1 MVSPW
6 AIASHWPNN
15 DATQFIKPDKVQTS
29 FSSVPSV
36 VHCQSQVA
44 TCSPVALDTWGVVW
58 GHRHSRQQVHRA
70 ITELRFLREGA
81 ALLSAPP
88 SSAQE
93 GTVLDDHLGF
103 AVQKP
108 KFRAGGSLMVLQV
121 NFPGTLSFLS
131 INHSSLG
138 DKELQHVLGPPSPR
152 M

>member
-1 MVSPW
+1 MVYPW
-6 AIASHWPNN
+6 AIAFHWPNN

-58 GHRHSRQQVHRA
+58 GHRHSLQQVYHA
-70 ITELRFLREGA
+70 VTEFRFLQEGA
-81 ALLSAPP
+81 ALPSAPP
-88 SSAQE
+88 SSTQE

-108 KFRAGGSLMVLQV
+108 TFRAGGSLMVLQV
-121 NFPGTLSFLS
+121 DCPGTLSLS
-131 INHSSLG
+131 SISHSSLG

-152 M
+152 T